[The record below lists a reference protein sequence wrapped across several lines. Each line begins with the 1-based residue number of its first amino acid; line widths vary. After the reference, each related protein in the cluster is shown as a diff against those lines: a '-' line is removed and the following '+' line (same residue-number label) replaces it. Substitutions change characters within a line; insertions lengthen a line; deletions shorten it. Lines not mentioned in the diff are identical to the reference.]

1 MRRPCIILALLISL
15 CAFGQ
20 DAYLQRVIDDIYSQL
35 AESGETDYEDVLDDL
50 QTLAAQPIDL
60 NHTTADELLRLRF
73 LSEQQIDAILLYT
86 YKHPMQELTEL
97 QLIPC
102 LADYDIRNL
111 LAFVTLRPDSARES
125 IRIKDM
131 LRHARHEITVRT
143 DARNIENS
151 LPIHTSKDDL
161 RDPFFVQAR
170 YKLNISNR
178 LQFGVQLRRPP
189 SGGEKD
195 LQYGAYLQLNDLGAV
210 HTLVAGNFQAGFG
223 QGLVFAPAFHNGR
236 SAYVLTA
243 GNAPEGLRKY
253 SSTDDAGLHGA
264 GTTVRIQ
271 KGKTRIDISALYSMQ
286 AANDSIWRHV
296 LGGNI
301 TIRRQHW
308 KIGITMAENLYS
320 DTLRLYRNMAYNQ
333 HYFRGIRQAVI
344 GVNARYHRSWWDLF
358 GEVATA
364 QNKTWGVAAQ
374 AGCRMQ
380 PVAGVGLI
388 ALYRY
393 YSPWFDNTLG
403 YSLSQ
408 TSRINDENGLYIGL
422 DVSRLRNWR
431 FALYGDV
438 FRFEGVKYG
447 IPYAPSM
454 GYETMGEITYAP
466 KREWQMTLRLRA
478 REKGRKE
485 LYSARYRYEW
495 ARGRWYLRTQAEA
508 NLTNDSTGQAG
519 WGVSVLQDV
528 EYTCAR
534 VPLTLQGRV
543 QCFDARAYANRIY
556 TGEHDVLYGYSLPYV
571 YGQGVRMYVNARYRI
586 ANQVSMYLRV
596 SETIYSKQ
604 TYTQRQTAPTRT
616 DIHLL
621 VRVSL

>member
-1 MRRPCIILALLISL
+1 MALLISL
-15 CAFGQ
+15 CTFGQ
-20 DAYLQRVIDDIYSQL
+20 DAYLQRVIDDVYSQL

-50 QTLAAQPIDL
+50 QSLAAQPIDL

-111 LAFVTLRPDSARES
+111 LAFVTLRPDTAREGV
-125 IRIKDM
+125 RIKDM

-151 LPIHTSKDDL
+151 IPIRTSKDDL
-161 RDPFFVQAR
+161 RDPFFVQAQ

-178 LQFGVQLRRPP
+178 LQFRAQLRRPP

-195 LQYGAYLQLNDLGAV
+195 LQYGAYLQLNDLGAL
-210 HTLVAGNFQAGFG
+210 HTIVAGNFQAGFG

-286 AANDSIWRHV
+286 AANDSVWRHV

-301 TIRRQHW
+301 TIRGPHW
-308 KIGITMAENLYS
+308 KVGITMAENLYS
-320 DTLRLYRNMAYNQ
+320 DTLLLYRNMAYNQ

-344 GVNARYHRSWWDLF
+344 GVNARYHRSWWDMF

-380 PVAGVGLI
+380 PAAGVGLI

-454 GYETMGEITYAP
+454 GYETLGEITYAP

-508 NLTNDSTGQAG
+508 NLANDSTGQAG

-571 YGQGVRMYVNARYRI
+571 YGQGVRLYVNARYRI

-604 TYTQRQTAPTRT
+604 TYTRRQIAPTRT

-621 VRVSL
+621 LRVSL

>member
-20 DAYLQRVIDDIYSQL
+20 DAYLQRVIDDVYSQL
-35 AESGETDYEDVLDDL
+35 TESGETDYEDVLDDL

-111 LAFVTLRPDSARES
+111 RAFVTLRPDSARES

-189 SGGEKD
+189 SGGAKD

-296 LGGNI
+296 LGGN
-301 TIRRQHW
+301 RR
-308 KIGITMAENLYS
+308 
-320 DTLRLYRNMAYNQ
+320 
-333 HYFRGIRQAVI
+333 
-344 GVNARYHRSWWDLF
+344 
-358 GEVATA
+358 GERA
-364 QNKTWGVAAQ
+364 
-374 AGCRMQ
+374 CR
-380 PVAGVGLI
+380 
-388 ALYRY
+388 
-393 YSPWFDNTLG
+393 
-403 YSLSQ
+403 
-408 TSRINDENGLYIGL
+408 
-422 DVSRLRNWR
+422 
-431 FALYGDV
+431 
-438 FRFEGVKYG
+438 
-447 IPYAPSM
+447 
-454 GYETMGEITYAP
+454 
-466 KREWQMTLRLRA
+466 
-478 REKGRKE
+478 
-485 LYSARYRYEW
+485 
-495 ARGRWYLRTQAEA
+495 
-508 NLTNDSTGQAG
+508 
-519 WGVSVLQDV
+519 
-528 EYTCAR
+528 
-534 VPLTLQGRV
+534 
-543 QCFDARAYANRIY
+543 
-556 TGEHDVLYGYSLPYV
+556 
-571 YGQGVRMYVNARYRI
+571 
-586 ANQVSMYLRV
+586 
-596 SETIYSKQ
+596 
-604 TYTQRQTAPTRT
+604 
-616 DIHLL
+616 
-621 VRVSL
+621 